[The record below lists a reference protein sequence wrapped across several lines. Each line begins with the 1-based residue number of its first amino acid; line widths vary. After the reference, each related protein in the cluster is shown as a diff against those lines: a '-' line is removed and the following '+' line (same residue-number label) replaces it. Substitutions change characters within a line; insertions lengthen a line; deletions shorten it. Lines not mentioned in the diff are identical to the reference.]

1 MSSIAKVL
9 ERSIEKAIKNQWYE
23 SYWLVDMHGVITKP
37 TNDEFDTDIHFYPYA
52 HKVLQ
57 ILTHRPD
64 IRLILYTSSY
74 PKQIFGYLENLEK
87 YDIRFNYINENPEI
101 RSDEDFGYY
110 VDKPYFDIYLD
121 DKAGFDPEEDWAELY
136 AILCNQISPH
146 PHWKN
151 PKRRPMYNRVRS
163 STICKGQE

>member
-23 SYWLVDMHGVITKP
+23 SYWMVDMHGVITKP
-37 TNDEFDTDIHFYPYA
+37 TSDQFDTEIHFYPYA
-52 HKVLQ
+52 KETLQ
-57 ILTHRPD
+57 ILTRRSD

-74 PKQIFGYLENLEK
+74 PKQIYGYLDNLKK
-87 YDIRFNYINENPEI
+87 YDIRFDYINENPEI

-110 VDKPYFDIYLD
+110 IDKPYFDIYLD
-121 DKAGFDPEEDWAELY
+121 DKAGFEAEVDWKALLDVLHTY
-136 AILCNQISPH
+136 IPPH

-151 PKRRPMYNRVRS
+151 PKRQ
-163 STICKGQE
+163 KLK